1 MNDASLVTEYASG
14 GGGGGGGAMTNNTGN
29 GSLSNAGGVSGASQG
44 VSGVASGAG
53 VAGVVSG
60 AAGNGVSVVTRS
72 AEEHALYLE
81 DVRRARR
88 RMNAPVVDLRA
99 LRKTTREDATTGS
112 FGTVFNNART
122 LINDEVSLLLENLAT
137 HSIHGVARG
146 GVGKEIFNKSREYV
160 MRFQRFKSKEAAEAV
175 KARLTSQGMT
185 SFEVGCFCNLV
196 PESAEEAKA
205 IIPTLARFENEELSA
220 LIEDVYQYRSHA

>member
-1 MNDASLVTEYASG
+1 MNDNHASLVTEYVSG
-14 GGGGGGGAMTNNTGN
+14 GGGATNHTGN
-29 GSLSNAGGVSGASQG
+29 GSLSNAAGVSAAGSGGLGGAGNVAASG
-44 VSGVASGAG
+44 VSGV
-53 VAGVVSG
+53 
-60 AAGNGVSVVTRS
+60 AGNGVSVVARS

-112 FGTVFNNART
+112 LGTVFNNART

>member
-1 MNDASLVTEYASG
+1 
-14 GGGGGGGAMTNNTGN
+14 
-29 GSLSNAGGVSGASQG
+29 
-44 VSGVASGAG
+44 
-53 VAGVVSG
+53 
-60 AAGNGVSVVTRS
+60 
-72 AEEHALYLE
+72 
-81 DVRRARR
+81 
-88 RMNAPVVDLRA
+88 MNAPVVDLRA

-112 FGTVFNNART
+112 LGTVFNNART

>member
-1 MNDASLVTEYASG
+1 MWQYWCTSTRTTTAANKNK
-14 GGGGGGGAMTNNTGN
+14 TNKTIANTYTHN
-29 GSLSNAGGVSGASQG
+29 
-44 VSGVASGAG
+44 
-53 VAGVVSG
+53 
-60 AAGNGVSVVTRS
+60 
-72 AEEHALYLE
+72 H
-81 DVRRARR
+81 
-88 RMNAPVVDLRA
+88 
-99 LRKTTREDATTGS
+99 
-112 FGTVFNNART
+112 NNART